1 VSSEG
6 TCPVCK
12 GPHRVERGRIAPH
25 CQPARYH
32 INGEV
37 PEHVPGAVRA
47 CEGSGKRSV
56 ERRAELRDQRNL
68 ARIHHAREIAGADA
82 QVAHDAL
89 ASGVRSPVPIAP
101 LITNALIV
109 YRASFPSS
117 RAQECWSTLERSVA
131 VRGRWRRTNWTV
143 DVYCTFCR
151 ALLLINK
158 PRGGSWGAATHKHTV
173 LCALRVL
180 AGLSDPVDPGQRR
193 LPAEA
198 VDQ

>member
-1 VSSEG
+1 M
-6 TCPVCK
+6 
-12 GPHRVERGRIAPH
+12 RGVGQEVGRAARRAARIA
-25 CQPARYH
+25 QARTF
-32 INGEV
+32 
-37 PEHVPGAVRA
+37 
-47 CEGSGKRSV
+47 
-56 ERRAELRDQRNL
+56 
-68 ARIHHAREIAGADA
+68 AGADA

-89 ASGVRSPVPIAP
+89 ASGVPSPIAVEP
-101 LITNALIV
+101 LVTHALDV
-109 YRASFPSS
+109 YRAIFPTS
-117 RAQECWSTLERSVA
+117 RAQYAWTTAERAFKTRGPWARTRST
-131 VRGRWRRTNWTV
+131 GTV